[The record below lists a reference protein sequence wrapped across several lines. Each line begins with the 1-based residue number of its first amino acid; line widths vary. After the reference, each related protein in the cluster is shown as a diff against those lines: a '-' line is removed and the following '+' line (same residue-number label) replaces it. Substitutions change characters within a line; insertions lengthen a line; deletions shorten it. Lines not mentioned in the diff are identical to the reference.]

1 MTKIVGKTT
10 GEGPEI
16 IKIVKICCFL
26 RDRSLNDF
34 LGVKEM
40 VPRAAK
46 AGNLGAKTEARGVPG
61 HKQLA
66 EPGPRGGVGEGN
78 SKYLR
83 YLED

>member
-16 IKIVKICCFL
+16 MKIVKICCFL
-26 RDRSLNDF
+26 RDRFLNDF

-46 AGNLGAKTEARGVPG
+46 AGNLGAKQGD
-61 HKQLA
+61 K
-66 EPGPRGGVGEGN
+66 
-78 SKYLR
+78 
-83 YLED
+83 